1 MFHDN
6 IMASIPM
13 THTNRQSNETPA
25 KTSIHPPST
34 PSHLPLLF
42 LTPHHLTS
50 HNKPISHMSQH
61 PPPLLMMRKPRH
73 ISRNNHSMGI
83 QNRMDERKV
92 FLQVW

>member
-25 KTSIHPPST
+25 KTSIHPTPT
-34 PSHLPLLF
+34 PSHLLLLF
-42 LTPHHLTS
+42 PPHLTS

-61 PPPLLMMRKPRH
+61 PSPLLMMRKPRH

-83 QNRMDERKV
+83 QNRMNEHKV